1 MNPQPLKII
10 YNVDAISH
18 PLTGIGRY
26 SQQLGLQLK
35 EHTLTKDLKFFSGG
49 RWLSEIEHSEQANQY
64 LARARR
70 FMPFKNLALKAY
82 HYRRSHGLAHL
93 TKDLSGYLLHSP
105 NFVLMP
111 FSGPSVAT
119 FHDLSF
125 IHHRQTQPK
134 YRLQFLDRELPKT
147 LQQSQHLITVSES
160 VKRELIEHFNY
171 PADAISVTPL
181 GVDDCF
187 KPLTATA
194 CHETLN
200 AYNLSFKGY
209 LLAVATGEPRKN
221 LTRLIQAF
229 KKLPSKTQQNHPL
242 VLVGARGWLNQDTE
256 RLLKKDSKHI
266 LITGYLNRLQLHHL
280 YAGAKMTLMPSLY
293 EGFGLPI
300 IESMAC
306 GTPVL
311 TSDVGAMR
319 EVAGGF
325 ARLCQPLDTDDIYI
339 QLQSALNDSTWLQQA
354 AKAGLDYSQ
363 RFTWK
368 TCADKTIS
376 AYQKAIGNST

>member
-1 MNPQPLKII
+1 MNKQSLKII

-26 SQQLGLQLK
+26 TQQLGLQL
-35 EHTLTKDLKFFSGG
+35 EQHQSLKDIKFFSAG
-49 RWLSEIEHSEQANQY
+49 RWLNNINYSEKANQY
-64 LARARR
+64 LAQARR
-70 FMPFKNLALKAY
+70 FIPFKNLALKAY
-82 HYRRSHGLAHL
+82 HYRRSRGLAGL
-93 TKDLSGYLLHSP
+93 TTDLNGYLLHSP
-105 NFVLMP
+105 NFILMP
-111 FSGPSVAT
+111 YNGPSVAT

-134 YRLQFLDRELPKT
+134 YRLRFLDREIPKT

-160 VKRELIEHFNY
+160 VKQELIEHFNY
-171 PADAISVTPL
+171 PADAITVTPL
-181 GVDDCF
+181 GVDECF
-187 KPLTATA
+187 KPLPAAA
-194 CHETLN
+194 CNSTLSSFK
-200 AYNLSFKGY
+200 LTFKGY

-229 KKLPSKTQQNHPL
+229 KKLPEKTQQSHPL

-256 RLLKKDSKHI
+256 RLLKKDNKHI
-266 LITGYLNRLQLHHL
+266 LITGYLNQQQLHHL
-280 YAGAKMTLMPSLY
+280 YVGAQMTLIPSLY

-319 EVAGGF
+319 EVAAGC
-325 ARLCQPLDTDDIYI
+325 ARLCQPLDVDDIYR
-339 QLQSALNDSTWLQQA
+339 QLLDTLNDPIWLQQA
-354 AKAGLDYSQ
+354 ANRGLEHSR
-363 RFTWK
+363 RFTWQA
-368 TCADKTIS
+368 CADKTII
-376 AYQKAIGNST
+376 AYQKALTSAS